1 MLDNAYVLGEM
12 ARIQLAELRSA
23 AARHALATSATQ
35 ARRPA
40 REALGRT
47 LIRLGSWLMTT
58 APESL
63 RA

>member
-23 AARHALATSATQ
+23 AARHALATSAGH
-35 ARRPA
+35 ARPPV
-40 REALGRT
+40 RETVGRA

-58 APESL
+58 APVSI
-63 RA
+63 RV